1 MAAGQMG
8 LQPMLSPHSGA
19 LLLPALQQNAA
30 AAVAAFAAAAAA
42 AHQQQQQQ
50 QQHGTAAAAAAFM
63 AGSSPVLM
71 AAGPFQRVARLKVK
85 SWPFSS
91 YDLTDFVRACQCT
104 VTVDIVGS
112 SC

>member
-30 AAVAAFAAAAAA
+30 VPVAAFAAAAAA
-42 AHQQQQQQ
+42 AHQHQQQQQQ

-71 AAGPFQRVARLKVK
+71 AAGPFQRVARLKVR
-85 SWPFSS
+85 SV
-91 YDLTDFVRACQCT
+91 YGNC
-104 VTVDIVGS
+104 
-112 SC
+112 